1 MSEIREEER
10 ERGGPPAA
18 TAVMEPST
26 GVEESR
32 TPLFS
37 AEEAGSMRERWM
49 AIQGAFVDEPH
60 EAVHRADT
68 LVTEAMTKLGEVFA
82 RERTELEA
90 QWARGSDI
98 STEDFRQ
105 AFRRY
110 RAFFDRLLSV

>member
-10 ERGGPPAA
+10 ERSGSA
-18 TAVMEPST
+18 TAVMEPPPAI
-26 GVEESR
+26 EESR
-32 TPLFS
+32 APLFS

-68 LVTEAMTKLGEVFA
+68 LVTETMTRLGEVFA
-82 RERTELEA
+82 RERAELEA
-90 QWARGSDI
+90 QWAQGSDI